1 MKSALIDQHAV
12 ENQASDKRQP
22 PAARGPALWAIIAI
36 LPVLAACLPNADR
49 PDPALDVPDSYRQ
62 ARGAPN
68 AAVPA
73 LDWWREF
80 RSPELTALMEEA
92 QLSNFDVGAAVAR
105 ILQADAQAR
114 IAGAPLLPL
123 VTGSGSA
130 SRSQASIATGTGAG
144 GGNRRRTLY
153 NVALDA
159 SYEID
164 FWGKN
169 RETLLAAEQLAVAS
183 RFDREVVTLSTIAAV
198 ANAYFQVLAA
208 QDRLRIARNNVDSA
222 TRILGLIQQRVDV
235 GTASGLDL
243 AQQQSLVATQRA
255 AVPLLDQTLQQNRFT
270 LALLVGRPPERVN
283 VRGGGMA
290 RIAIPRVTPG
300 LPSELLVQRPDIREA
315 EAQLESANA
324 SVKAARA
331 ALLPSV
337 TLTGQAGFQTALL
350 ATLFSPAAAYYT
362 IAAGVTQPI
371 FDGFR
376 LQGQLEFQKG
386 RLEELLQLY
395 RKSVIAAFTDVDSAL
410 VAVQQ
415 SAERER
421 LQRQVVVASRRAFN
435 FAETRLREGTVD
447 LVTVLTTQQTL
458 FQAEDLLAQARLARL
473 QAIVSLYQ
481 ALGGG
486 WPTPEELKKEAR

>member
-1 MKSALIDQHAV
+1 MNSSNDREIV
-12 ENQASDKRQP
+12 ENQSHRDGR
-22 PAARGPALWAIIAI
+22 PAPAFFAALALIPA
-36 LPVLAACLPNADR
+36 LAACTLSADR
-49 PDPALDVPDSYRQ
+49 PNLALDVPDSYRQ
-62 ARGAPN
+62 ARGSPH
-68 AAVPA
+68 AALPK

-92 QLSNFDVGAAVAR
+92 QVANYDIAAAVAR

-123 VTGSGSA
+123 VGASGNA
-130 SRSQASIATGTGAG
+130 SRSQVSLATGTGGG

-169 RETLLAAEQLAVAS
+169 RETLFAAEQLAVAS
-183 RFDREVVTLSTIAAV
+183 RFDREVVSLSTIAAV

-208 QDRLRIARNNVDSA
+208 QDRLRIARNNVASA
-222 TRILGLIQQRVDV
+222 SRILGLVQQRVDV

-243 AQQQSLVATQRA
+243 AQQQSLLASQRA
-255 AVPLLDQTLQQNRFT
+255 SVPPLEQALQQNRST
-270 LALLVGRPPERVN
+270 LAVLVGRSPERVN
-283 VRGGGMA
+283 VRGGGMG
-290 RIAIPRVTPG
+290 RLAIPRVTPG

-331 ALLPSV
+331 ALLPNV
-337 TLTGQAGFQTALL
+337 ALTGTGGFQSAVLSS
-350 ATLFSPAAAYYT
+350 LFSPAAAYYT

-395 RKSVIAAFTDVDSAL
+395 RKAVVSAFADVDNAL

-421 LQRQVVVASRRAFN
+421 LQRQVVVASRRAFE
-435 FAETRLREGTVD
+435 FSETRLREGTVD

-486 WPTPEELKKEAR
+486 WPPPEELRKSLR

>member
-1 MKSALIDQHAV
+1 MKSALNDEYIV
-12 ENQASDKRQP
+12 ENQAHNKERR
-22 PAARGPALWAIIAI
+22 AARVPALITVIAL
-36 LPVLAACLPNADR
+36 LPALAACLPHVDR
-49 PDPALDVPDSYRQ
+49 PDLSLDVPDSYRQ
-62 ARGAPN
+62 APRAAPH
-68 AAVPA
+68 AALPK

-92 QLSNFDVGAAVAR
+92 QLANFDIGAAVAR

-130 SRSQASIATGTGAG
+130 SRSQASLATGTGG

-208 QDRLRIARNNVDSA
+208 QDRLRIAHNNVDSS
-222 TRILGLIQQRVDV
+222 TRILGLVQQRVDV

-255 AVPLLDQTLQQNRFT
+255 TVPLLEQTLQQNRFT
-270 LALLVGRPPERVN
+270 LALLVGRAPERVN
-283 VRGGGMA
+283 IRGGGMA
-290 RIAIPRVTPG
+290 PIAIPRVTPG

-337 TLTGQAGFQTALL
+337 TLTGTAGFQSAVL

-395 RKSVIAAFTDVDSAL
+395 RKAVISAFADVDNAL

-421 LQRQVVVASRRAFN
+421 LQRQVVLASRRAFD
-435 FAETRLREGTVD
+435 FSETRLREGTVD

-458 FQAEDLLAQARLARL
+458 FQAEDLLIQARLARL

-486 WPTPEELKKEAR
+486 WPTAEELKKAKR

>member
-1 MKSALIDQHAV
+1 LAVIALL
-12 ENQASDKRQP
+12 
-22 PAARGPALWAIIAI
+22 PA
-36 LPVLAACLPNADR
+36 LAACVLNGKR
-49 PDPALDVPDSYRQ
+49 PDPAIDVPDSYRQ
-62 ARGAPN
+62 ARGAPH
-68 AAVPA
+68 AALPA

-80 RSPELTALMEEA
+80 RSPELTVLMEEA
-92 QLSNFDVGAAVAR
+92 QLANFDIGAAVAR

-130 SRSQASIATGTGAG
+130 TRSQASIATGTGAGG

-169 RETLLAAEQLAVAS
+169 RETLVAAQQLAVAS
-183 RFDREVVTLSTIAAV
+183 RFDRDVVALSTIAAV
-198 ANAYFQVLAA
+198 ANAYFQVIAA
-208 QDRLRIARNNVDSA
+208 QDRLRIARNNVNSA

-255 AVPLLDQTLQQNRFT
+255 AVPLLEQTLQQNRFT

-337 TLTGQAGFQTALL
+337 TLTGAAGFQSALL

-376 LQGQLEFQKG
+376 LKGQLEFQKG

-395 RKSVIAAFTDVDSAL
+395 RKAVISAFTDVDNAL

-421 LQRQVVVASRRAFN
+421 LQRQVVVASRRAFD
-435 FAETRLREGTVD
+435 FSETRLREGTID

-458 FQAEDLLAQARLARL
+458 FQAEDLLALARLARL

-486 WPTPEELKKEAR
+486 WPTAEELNKAKQ

>member
-1 MKSALIDQHAV
+1 MAVIALL
-12 ENQASDKRQP
+12 
-22 PAARGPALWAIIAI
+22 PA
-36 LPVLAACLPNADR
+36 LAACVLNGKR
-49 PDPALDVPDSYRQ
+49 PDPAIDVPDSYRQ
-62 ARGAPN
+62 ARGAPH
-68 AAVPA
+68 AALPA

-80 RSPELTALMEEA
+80 RSPELTVLMEEA
-92 QLSNFDVGAAVAR
+92 QLANFDIGAAVAR

-130 SRSQASIATGTGAG
+130 TRSQASIATGTGAGG

-169 RETLLAAEQLAVAS
+169 RETLVAAQQLAVAS
-183 RFDREVVTLSTIAAV
+183 RFDRDVVALSTIAAV
-198 ANAYFQVLAA
+198 ANAYFQVIAA
-208 QDRLRIARNNVDSA
+208 QDRLRIARNNVNSA

-255 AVPLLDQTLQQNRFT
+255 AVPLLEQTLQQNRFT

-337 TLTGQAGFQTALL
+337 TLTGAAGFQSALL

-376 LQGQLEFQKG
+376 LKGQLEFQKG

-395 RKSVIAAFTDVDSAL
+395 RKAVISAFTDVDNAL

-421 LQRQVVVASRRAFN
+421 LQRQVVVASRRAFD
-435 FAETRLREGTVD
+435 FSETRLREGTID

-458 FQAEDLLAQARLARL
+458 FQAEDLLALARLARL

-486 WPTPEELKKEAR
+486 WPTAEELNKAKQ

>member
-1 MKSALIDQHAV
+1 MAVIALL
-12 ENQASDKRQP
+12 
-22 PAARGPALWAIIAI
+22 PA
-36 LPVLAACLPNADR
+36 LAACVLNGKR
-49 PDPALDVPDSYRQ
+49 PDPAIDVPDSYRQ
-62 ARGAPN
+62 ARGAPH
-68 AAVPA
+68 AALPA

-80 RSPELTALMEEA
+80 RSPELTVLMEEA
-92 QLSNFDVGAAVAR
+92 QLANFDIGAAVAR

-130 SRSQASIATGTGAG
+130 TRSQASIATGTGAGG

-169 RETLLAAEQLAVAS
+169 RETLVAAQQLAVAS
-183 RFDREVVTLSTIAAV
+183 RFDRDVVALSTIAAV
-198 ANAYFQVLAA
+198 ANAYFQVIAA
-208 QDRLRIARNNVDSA
+208 QDRLRIARNNVNSA

-255 AVPLLDQTLQQNRFT
+255 AVPLLEQTLQQNRFT

-337 TLTGQAGFQTALL
+337 TLTGAAGFQSALL

-376 LQGQLEFQKG
+376 LKGQLEFQKG

-395 RKSVIAAFTDVDSAL
+395 RKAVISAFTDVDNAL

-421 LQRQVVVASRRAFN
+421 LQRQVVVASRRAFD
-435 FAETRLREGTVD
+435 FSETRLREGTID

-458 FQAEDLLAQARLARL
+458 FQAEDLLALARLARL

-486 WPTPEELKKEAR
+486 WPTAEELKKAKQ

>member
-1 MKSALIDQHAV
+1 LPV
-12 ENQASDKRQP
+12 VTLL
-22 PAARGPALWAIIAI
+22 PALAG
-36 LPVLAACLPNADR
+36 CLPNLDR
-49 PDPALDVPDSYRQ
+49 TNLALDIPNSYRQ
-62 ARGAPN
+62 ARGTPH
-68 AAVPA
+68 AALPP
-73 LDWWREF
+73 LDWWRAF
-80 RSPELTALMEEA
+80 RSPELTAFMEEA
-92 QLSNFDVGAAVAR
+92 RLANFDVAAAVAR
-105 ILQADAQAR
+105 IVQADANAR

-123 VTGSGSA
+123 VTAGGSA
-130 SRSQASIATGTGAG
+130 SRSQVSLATGTGGAG
-144 GGNRRRTLY
+144 GGNRRRALY
-153 NVALDA
+153 NAALDA

-169 RETLLAAEQLAVAS
+169 RETLLAAQQLAVAS
-183 RFDREVVTLSTIAAV
+183 RFDRDVVALSTIGAV
-198 ANAYFQVLAA
+198 ANAYFQVLGA
-208 QDRLRIARNNVDSA
+208 QDRLRIARNNVASA
-222 TRILGLIQQRVDV
+222 SRILGLIQQRVDV

-243 AQQQSLVATQRA
+243 AQQQSLVASQRA
-255 AVPLLDQTLQQNRFT
+255 AIPTLEQTLAQNRHT
-270 LALLVGRPPERVN
+270 LALLVGRAPERVN
-283 VRGGGMA
+283 VLGGGMG

-300 LPSELLVQRPDIREA
+300 LPAELLVQRPDIREA

-337 TLTGQAGFQTALL
+337 TLTGEGGFQSAVF
-350 ATLFSPAAAYYT
+350 ASLFSPAAAYYT
-362 IAAGVTQPI
+362 LAAGVTQPI

-376 LQGQLEFQKG
+376 LQGQLDFQKG
-386 RLEELLQLY
+386 RREELLQLY
-395 RKSVIAAFTDVDSAL
+395 RKAIISAFTDVDNAL

-421 LQRQVVVASRRAFN
+421 LQREVVAASRRAFD

-447 LVTVLTTQQTL
+447 LVIVLTTQQTL

-486 WPTPEELKKEAR
+486 WPTAEELKKASR

>member
-1 MKSALIDQHAV
+1 VLNDRRAV
-12 ENQASDKRQP
+12 ENQASHREDRRP
-22 PAARGPALWAIIAI
+22 ARGPLLAVIAL
-36 LPVLAACLPNADR
+36 LPALAACVLNGKR
-49 PDPALDVPDSYRQ
+49 PDPAIDVPDSYRQ
-62 ARGAPN
+62 ARGAPH
-68 AAVPA
+68 AALPA

-80 RSPELTALMEEA
+80 RSPELTVLMEDA
-92 QLSNFDVGAAVAR
+92 QLANFDIGAAVAR

-144 GGNRRRTLY
+144 GGGNRRRTLY

-169 RETLLAAEQLAVAS
+169 RETLVAAQQLAVAS
-183 RFDREVVTLSTIAAV
+183 RFDRDVVALSTLAAV
-198 ANAYFQVLAA
+198 ANAYFQVIAA
-208 QDRLRIARNNVDSA
+208 QDRLRIARNNVNSA
-222 TRILGLIQQRVDV
+222 TRILGLIQQREDV

-255 AVPLLDQTLQQNRFT
+255 AVPLLAQTLQQNRFT

-324 SVKAARA
+324 SVQAARA

-337 TLTGQAGFQTALL
+337 TLTGTAGFQSALL

-376 LQGQLEFQKG
+376 LKGQLEFQKG

-395 RKSVIAAFTDVDSAL
+395 RKAVISAFTDVDNAL

-421 LQRQVVVASRRAFN
+421 LQRQVVVASRRAFD
-435 FAETRLREGTVD
+435 FSETRLREGTID

-486 WPTPEELKKEAR
+486 WPTAEELNKAKQ